1 MAKLKQNTSRQN
13 QILHIKNQIP
23 HGKSKYFTAKTKYLT
38 AKANTHGKTKAIL
51 LLLWSI
57 WFCRE
62 VFGFAVRYFVF
73 AVRFLVLPWGI
84 FFLPWGFLVW
94 PWRFWFCR
102 DSCGL
107 DIWQRRVVRLI
118 RVPGDHNPLP
128 FGIVA
133 CTVFPTTFLEIAVI
147 QLSKGH
153 SRPLLNMSLII
164 IVINKST
171 SFQFFSRH

>member
-1 MAKLKQNTSRQN
+1 MAHNCHGKTKSLTAKLKQNTSRQN

-23 HGKSKYFTAKTKYLT
+23 HGKSKYPRQNQGYFVFAVKYLVLPW
-38 AKANTHGKTKAIL
+38 GF
-51 LLLWSI
+51 

-62 VFGFAVRYFVF
+62 VFGFAVRYFLF
-73 AVRFLVLPWGI
+73 AMRFFGLAVTFLVLPWG
-84 FFLPWGFLVW
+84 
-94 PWRFWFCR
+94 FWFFR

-153 SRPLLNMSLII
+153 SRPLLNMPLII

-171 SFQFFSRH
+171 SFQFFSLH